1 MNNRISRLKVG
12 AVAAL
17 AFLSSNVAMA
27 QQKAGNVAEGVTAQY
42 SSFAN
47 LATGGAMLIGI
58 FVGIASLMKFKAYN
72 DNPQQT
78 KISQPIILLLVAAGL
93 IGLPA
98 YLTMGK
104 DTVLEGD
111 SNSLNTPVYQNIG

>member
-1 MNNRISRLKVG
+1 MNNRISRLKVA

-27 QQKAGNVAEGVTAQY
+27 QQKAGDVADGVTGQY

-111 SNSLNTPVYQNIG
+111 SNSLNSPVYQNIG